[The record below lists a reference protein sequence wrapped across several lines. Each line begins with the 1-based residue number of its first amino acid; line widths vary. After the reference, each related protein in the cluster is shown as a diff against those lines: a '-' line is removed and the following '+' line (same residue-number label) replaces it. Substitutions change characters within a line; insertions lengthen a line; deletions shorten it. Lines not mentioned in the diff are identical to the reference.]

1 MGGQRFAPRVELYK
15 RSISARHSDPCRN
28 QAFPSDVAPTLEGG
42 FELALVAAT
51 DLLDLRFTLN
61 DFFVVFF
68 AEYKREPLIF
78 LFLNRDLFLLDV

>member
-1 MGGQRFAPRVELYK
+1 M
-15 RSISARHSDPCRN
+15 
-28 QAFPSDVAPTLEGG
+28 APTLEWG

-78 LFLNRDLFLLDV
+78 LFLHRDLFLLDV